1 MLKRQKLLPTVS
13 EIESDRFLDYVF
25 QISNLIPSVQRRR
38 PNLPDPGD
46 ELILEL
52 AIESRAIIVTHNKAH
67 FTGAANFGIVVKTP
81 PAEFLT
87 MLRENQ

>member
-25 QISNLIPSVQRRR
+25 QISNLIPSFQRRR

-67 FTGAANFGIVVKTP
+67 FTGAANFGIVAKT

>member
-81 PAEFLT
+81 AKFLT
-87 MLRENQ
+87 MLRKNQ